1 MARHRTTVS
10 LDEHLHAVLV
20 GLADEGVID
29 SVSAFINDAVADFVN
44 ALELFTVIT
53 DDYNASLRD
62 PGDDPLP
69 PFKSLEAY
77 QSSDAQHRLQ
87 EAHQVWLSTRAGS
100 LPISEATERLLT
112 SYAAAEGFTSAPA
125 SSGKP
130 GEAEVA

>member
-20 GLADEGVID
+20 GLADDGVID

-44 ALELFTVIT
+44 ALQLFAVVT
-53 DDYNASLRD
+53 DEYNAS
-62 PGDDPLP
+62 GVDPLP

-77 QSSDAQHRLQ
+77 QSSDAQQRLQ
-87 EAHQVWLSTRAGS
+87 EAHQAWLSTREGLS
-100 LPISEATERLLT
+100 PISEATGRLLN
-112 SYAAAEGFTSAPA
+112 SYAAVVDFTSAQE
-125 SSGKP
+125 SSVKR